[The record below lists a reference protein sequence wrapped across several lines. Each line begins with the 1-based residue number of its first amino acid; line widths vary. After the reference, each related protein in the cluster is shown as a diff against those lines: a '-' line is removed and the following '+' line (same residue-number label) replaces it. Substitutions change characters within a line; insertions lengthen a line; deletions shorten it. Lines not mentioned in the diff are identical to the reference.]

1 MLPIWSTI
9 RRYARQS
16 ARHIAMRSL
25 VSVGV
30 MVGLQVGTSLSSAP
44 HGDEGTPRL
53 TVRAPLPAA
62 APLAPVRLA
71 GVGEPDAISNGRE
84 ARLPV
89 PALLAA
95 LAARPASVSVPAAE
109 PVVRM
114 ASLRSGADPVMFDTC
129 LPECESR
136 DPLLRKASLAAL
148 AAAPAGA
155 PIVRGEAE
163 AEAAAIPVATSA
175 ERTHDSLLR
184 VAARQGTTIA
194 GAATTS
200 ALSQVVRLLGWR
212 NEL

>member
-1 MLPIWSTI
+1 
-9 RRYARQS
+9 
-16 ARHIAMRSL
+16 
-25 VSVGV
+25 
-30 MVGLQVGTSLSSAP
+30 
-44 HGDEGTPRL
+44 
-53 TVRAPLPAA
+53 
-62 APLAPVRLA
+62 
-71 GVGEPDAISNGRE
+71 
-84 ARLPV
+84 
-89 PALLAA
+89 
-95 LAARPASVSVPAAE
+95 
-109 PVVRM
+109 
-114 ASLRSGADPVMFDTC
+114 MFDTC

-155 PIVRGEAE
+155 PVAGGEAE